1 MHNQSLKILRTTKHE
16 VDNKQKEAFLLTCVM
31 PRQLNCHRQL
41 GKGRRNMM
49 KMRKVMILPWKQNMM
64 TSMTPRANLLE
75 NMKYGMQPGGGVT
88 LRFTYTF
95 MSSFGCLHHC
105 ISHHFDLNFLNPS
118 APITLPRCY
127 RYTHPKEGKQKCSDE
142 VLKLWKDPEGRN
154 CTQSDIVKYTT
165 LSIAASHHTISHLH
179 HTIKGSQN
187 LKLA

>member
-1 MHNQSLKILRTTKHE
+1 
-16 VDNKQKEAFLLTCVM
+16 
-31 PRQLNCHRQL
+31 
-41 GKGRRNMM
+41 
-49 KMRKVMILPWKQNMM
+49 MM
-64 TSMTPRANLLE
+64 TSMTPRANLVE

-154 CTQSDIVKYTT
+154 CTQSDKVKYTN